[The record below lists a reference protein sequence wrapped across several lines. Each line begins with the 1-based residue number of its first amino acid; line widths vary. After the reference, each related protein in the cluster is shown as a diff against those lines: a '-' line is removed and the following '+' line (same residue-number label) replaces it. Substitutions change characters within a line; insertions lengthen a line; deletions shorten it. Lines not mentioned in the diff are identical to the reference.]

1 MVASLVIHENLYNKH
16 FHEWFKIHTTI
27 ASIFT
32 ILGAVD
38 VEMLNF
44 LSSKFA
50 GLKMLSVDY
59 SKKAQTL
66 IFWFILLNLIIEVIP
81 QFVIQ
86 VK

>member
-1 MVASLVIHENLYNKH
+1 MAVSLVIHENLHNKH
-16 FHEWFKIHTTI
+16 FHEWFRINTTI
-27 ASIFT
+27 AAIFT

-50 GLKMLSVDY
+50 GFQTLSVNY
-59 SKKAQTL
+59 TKKAQQL
-66 IFWFILLNLIIEVIP
+66 IFWLILLNLIIEVIP

-86 VK
+86 VT